1 MEPYTAQGIE
11 AREKDEA
18 PLPSQMYELV
28 GIVVHSGQ
36 ASAGHYYSFIK
47 DKRCGY
53 LWLHVVASSAL
64 LSLFVSLSLSLF
76 LFLSLTHSL
85 SLLYNQLY
93 PSTIPEE
100 VEGEEA
106 PPPLSS
112 DSPTGRWLRFNDTKV
127 EEFMMS
133 DSALEAECFGGS
145 YKAKPSDSEY

>member
-53 LWLHVVASSAL
+53 LWLHVVVSGP
-64 LSLFVSLSLSLF
+64 LSLC
-76 LFLSLTHSL
+76 LFLSHTHSL